1 MMIFYE
7 MVAALECI
15 LFVSEEPLEL
25 NKIAGVLATDVET
38 AKEALGQ
45 LRHHLAERKS
55 GLQLV
60 ELSGG
65 YSLASRQE
73 YAGYVERLLHPPA
86 NPGLSRAA
94 LEVLSI
100 IAFRQP
106 VTRPEIEDLRGVSS
120 DSALGTL
127 VERGLVKEAGRKEC
141 PGRPRL
147 YVTTKDFLAYFGF
160 ESADDIPKEE
170 SFKTEAL

>member
-15 LFVSEEPLEL
+15 LFVSEEPLDIG
-25 NKIAGVLATDVET
+25 KIAGTLATDVDT
-38 AKEALGQ
+38 AKEIVSQ
-45 LRHHLAERKS
+45 LRHHLQDRQS

-60 ELSGG
+60 ELNGG
-65 YSLASRQE
+65 FSLASRHE
-73 YAGYVERLLHPPA
+73 YAGYVERLLHPPN

-106 VTRPEIEDLRGVSS
+106 VTRPEIEEIRGVSS
-120 DSALGTL
+120 DSALNTL
-127 VERGLVKEAGRKEC
+127 IERSLVAEAGRKEC

-160 ESADDIPKEE
+160 DSVEDIPRED
-170 SFKTEAL
+170 SFKVDAL